1 MGSRCSEAPVTR
13 PQGRPAAMLTRGGS
27 RRGEGGKVLLNGKTE
42 KWGWCS
48 APEGTSP
55 CWVKRVSGQE
65 AWPPVFLWPS
75 RAVSCLARGPGQLAC
90 SVPPASWA
98 GARGEQRAHHP
109 QAAAA
114 QPSSLGN
121 SSKIF
126 TRHPLLQ
133 KVLPSLEAYWQTLL
147 CLYEASSMLLTQR
160 VPSVVQQKDVLRI
173 SRTRSMPTTEC

>member
-1 MGSRCSEAPVTR
+1 M
-13 PQGRPAAMLTRGGS
+13 
-27 RRGEGGKVLLNGKTE
+27 LLNGKME

-48 APEGTSP
+48 APGGALP

-65 AWPPVFLWPS
+65 AWPLVFLWAS
-75 RAVSCLARGPGQLAC
+75 RAVSRFVRGPGQLAC

-98 GARGEQRAHHP
+98 GAPGE

-121 SSKIF
+121 STKIF

-133 KVLPSLEAYWQTLL
+133 QVLPSLVAYWQMLL
-147 CLYEASSMLLTQR
+147 CLCEASSMLLTQT
-160 VPSVVQQKDVLRI
+160 VPSVVRRRDVLTI